1 LGLVLG
7 GCETSHPGATALKPA
22 AADGPA
28 RAQKPEESPSRPP
41 RLTPLAEM
49 EPERSI
55 DGVKISR
62 AASIRAVVNG
72 EAILDEEVKAASYQ
86 ALLGAQSLTEQ
97 TEILNQALNQLIDR
111 EVVLQDAIAK
121 LTRGPG
127 GKFLDKLKDAAHKEF
142 EQQWL
147 RRMMKGNNIKSEEEF
162 KNFLRAHQMSLEMI
176 RRQWERNFMTMEYAR
191 HLIEP
196 HLARIGHTQIVEY
209 YEKHPEQ
216 FQVPETIK
224 WQDLFVAAGQHPSRD
239 AARQFA
245 ETLAARARQGEDFVR
260 LVNVFDNGDSRFR
273 NGAGIGSK
281 RGEIKPPEAEPVL
294 FGLPDGGVALVE
306 LPTGYHI
313 VRVVKRQE
321 AGPVPF
327 DEKTQ
332 KRIKDKLRGEVFD
345 REMKRIV
352 NDLKRKAV
360 IEIVN

>member
-1 LGLVLG
+1 
-7 GCETSHPGATALKPA
+7 
-22 AADGPA
+22 
-28 RAQKPEESPSRPP
+28 
-41 RLTPLAEM
+41 M
-49 EPERSI
+49 EPQRTV
-55 DGVKISR
+55 DGMTISR
-62 AASIRAVVNG
+62 AVAIRAVVNG

-86 ALLGAQSLTEQ
+86 ALLGAQTLAEQ
-97 TEILNQALNQLIDR
+97 TEVLNQALNQLIER

-127 GKFLDKLKDAAHKEF
+127 SKFFDKLKEAAHKEF

-162 KNFLRAHQMSLEMI
+162 KNFLRAHQMSLEVI
-176 RRQWERNFMTMEYAR
+176 RRQWERNFMTMEYLR

-196 HLARIGHTQIVEY
+196 HLSRIGHTQIVEY
-209 YEKHPEQ
+209 YDSHPEQ
-216 FQVPETIK
+216 FQVPDSVE
-224 WQDLFVAAGQHPSRD
+224 WQDLFVAAGQHPSRE

-245 ETLAARARQGEDFVR
+245 ETLAGRARRGEDFVR

-281 RGEIKPPEAEPVL
+281 HGEIKPPEAEPVL
-294 FGLPDGGVALVE
+294 FRLRDGGVDLIE

-313 VRVVKRQE
+313 IRVVKRQY

-332 KRIKDKLRGEVFD
+332 KRIKDKLRGEVFE

-352 NDLKRKAV
+352 SDLKRKAV
-360 IEIVN
+360 IDIVN